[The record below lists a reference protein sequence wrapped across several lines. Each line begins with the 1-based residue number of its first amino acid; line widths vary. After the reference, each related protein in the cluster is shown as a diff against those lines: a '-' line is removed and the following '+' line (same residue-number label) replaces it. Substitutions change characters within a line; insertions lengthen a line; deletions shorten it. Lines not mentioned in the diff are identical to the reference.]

1 MTSTQQPTEQ
11 SVGAT
16 EQPGTEE
23 TTTIQAGT
31 EQVIAQDQPVVQEPA
46 LTQEP
51 QLVSGVVVES
61 SSAPAGKEASAA
73 VVASITAQTTAVP
86 EPTRSAFEKKLEKL
100 MVSGTNRE
108 KMVIS
113 SLRTYVETM
122 KPAKPTSDKEGV
134 ASQINLF
141 RLFQNIT
148 RQDESFK
155 ECMDLFIEFFREHKD
170 GAFHEHYAF
179 RFTEFMTI
187 SSEQIKAFTYMVNL
201 LKIAASTKSKK
212 DVQKMVDISRSINET
227 YTEEQRQRVLA
238 YFS

>member
-1 MTSTQQPTEQ
+1 MTSTQQSTEQ
-11 SVGAT
+11 AAPVAQAT
-16 EQPGTEE
+16 TEE
-23 TTTIQAGT
+23 TVTA
-31 EQVIAQDQPVVQEPA
+31 EQVTAQDQSVVQEPA

-61 SSAPAGKEASAA
+61 SSAPAGKEASPA
-73 VVASITAQTTAVP
+73 VVAAVTAQTTAVP
-86 EPTRSAFEKKLEKL
+86 EPVRSAFEKKLEKI

-122 KPAKPTSDKEGV
+122 KPGKPTNEKEGT
-134 ASQINLF
+134 AAQINLF

-155 ECMDLFIEFFREHKD
+155 ECMDLMIEFFREYKD
-170 GAFHEHYAF
+170 GSMHEHYAF

-201 LKIAASTKSKK
+201 LKIAASAKSKK
-212 DVQKMVDISRSINET
+212 DVQRMVDVSRSINET
-227 YTEEQRQRVLA
+227 YTEEQRQRVVA